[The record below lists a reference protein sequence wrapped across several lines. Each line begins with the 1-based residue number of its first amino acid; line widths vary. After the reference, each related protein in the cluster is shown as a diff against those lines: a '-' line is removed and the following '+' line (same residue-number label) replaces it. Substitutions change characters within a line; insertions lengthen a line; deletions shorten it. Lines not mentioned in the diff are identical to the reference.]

1 MGTSG
6 LQTLQSLKEGA
17 DYPNYWG
24 QETKRHLDAKRPCTN
39 NRPRTVGNT
48 GEVHF
53 SHLDGGGR
61 QRARSTR
68 LPERWKKEK
77 KDFFFSLIGRHKG
90 RGLSVC
96 YILADRI
103 QPSPQSKA
111 PKDPGRDGSIHGKRI
126 FGLTRIFGFL
136 DFGIR
141 YVPGFENAPCPGWV
155 SRTGSYR

>member
-1 MGTSG
+1 VNRANVVTRTNTRCQALSLSLINYGKTRMVTSG

-68 LPERWKKEK
+68 LPEGWGNKKR
-77 KDFFFSLIGRHKG
+77 FFLSLLG
-90 RGLSVC
+90 
-96 YILADRI
+96 
-103 QPSPQSKA
+103 
-111 PKDPGRDGSIHGKRI
+111 
-126 FGLTRIFGFL
+126 
-136 DFGIR
+136 
-141 YVPGFENAPCPGWV
+141 
-155 SRTGSYR
+155 TGEGA

>member
-1 MGTSG
+1 VNRANVVTRTNTRCQALSLSLINYGKTRMVTSG

-24 QETKRHLDAKRPCTN
+24 QETKRHLDAKRPRTN

-68 LPERWKKEK
+68 LPEGWGNKKR
-77 KDFFFSLIGRHKG
+77 FFLSLLG
-90 RGLSVC
+90 
-96 YILADRI
+96 
-103 QPSPQSKA
+103 
-111 PKDPGRDGSIHGKRI
+111 
-126 FGLTRIFGFL
+126 
-136 DFGIR
+136 
-141 YVPGFENAPCPGWV
+141 
-155 SRTGSYR
+155 TGEGA

>member
-1 MGTSG
+1 MTNRSLFRLNWTAAVNRVNVVTRTNTRCQALSLPLVNYGKTRMVTSG

-68 LPERWKKEK
+68 LPKGEKIK
-77 KDFFFSLIGRHKG
+77 KDFFPR
-90 RGLSVC
+90 
-96 YILADRI
+96 
-103 QPSPQSKA
+103 
-111 PKDPGRDGSIHGKRI
+111 
-126 FGLTRIFGFL
+126 
-136 DFGIR
+136 
-141 YVPGFENAPCPGWV
+141 
-155 SRTGSYR
+155 